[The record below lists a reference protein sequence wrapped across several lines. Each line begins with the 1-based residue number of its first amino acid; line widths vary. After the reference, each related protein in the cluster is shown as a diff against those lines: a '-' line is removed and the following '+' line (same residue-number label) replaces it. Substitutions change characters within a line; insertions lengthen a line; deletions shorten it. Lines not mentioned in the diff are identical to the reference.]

1 MMFEKFEEIKN
12 KNNRESN
19 FSKVMEDREIDPELI
34 EETRE
39 FYEEFVK
46 PTVIDSYNKLLKNE
60 K

>member
-1 MMFEKFEEIKN
+1 MFEKFEEIKN

-19 FSKVMEDREIDPELI
+19 FSKVIEDREIDPELI
-34 EETRE
+34 KETRE

>member
-1 MMFEKFEEIKN
+1 MFEKFEEIKN

-19 FSKVMEDREIDPELI
+19 FSKVIEDREIDPELI
-34 EETRE
+34 KGTKE

-46 PTVIDSYNKLLKNE
+46 PTVRKSYDKLLKNE